1 MKEEYI
7 NSIAVELETGE
18 AETRTE
24 EELEALLEKQD
35 DDANLYLWKHL
46 KNI

>member
-1 MKEEYI
+1 MSISVRYINMKDEYI

-24 EELEALLEKQD
+24 ED
-35 DDANLYLWKHL
+35 DKDYSDS
-46 KNI
+46 KN

>member
-24 EELEALLEKQD
+24 EELEALQAKLDEE
-35 DDANLYLWKHL
+35 ANQ
-46 KNI
+46 